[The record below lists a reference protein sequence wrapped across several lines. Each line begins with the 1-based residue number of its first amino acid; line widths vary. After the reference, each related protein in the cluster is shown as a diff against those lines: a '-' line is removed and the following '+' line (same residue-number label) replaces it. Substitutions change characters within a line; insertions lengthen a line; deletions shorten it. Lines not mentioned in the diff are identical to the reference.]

1 MVKGS
6 GGFMGGSSFKSNGNK
21 KEKRK
26 KKIPIKRERERER
39 ERAFCSIAAL
49 FKLLWEVG
57 KYHIT
62 ESFHG
67 G

>member
-26 KKIPIKRERERER
+26 KKIPIKRER
-39 ERAFCSIAAL
+39 AFCSIAAL